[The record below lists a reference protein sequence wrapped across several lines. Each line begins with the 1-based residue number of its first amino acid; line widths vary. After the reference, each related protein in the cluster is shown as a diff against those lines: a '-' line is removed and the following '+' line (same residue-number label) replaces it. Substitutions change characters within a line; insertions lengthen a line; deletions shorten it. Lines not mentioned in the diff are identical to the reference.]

1 MAIITTAFVWLVSIA
16 DAIIYAV
23 ISFFGIIIV
32 VIAFAMADG
41 DDYWAEGGMP
51 LPGESKIEST
61 E

>member
-1 MAIITTAFVWLVSIA
+1 MHIPVLIFQWLMAIA

-23 ISFFGIIIV
+23 ISFFGVIIV
-32 VIAFAMADG
+32 ILAFAMADG

-61 E
+61 D

>member
-1 MAIITTAFVWLVSIA
+1 MAIA

-23 ISFFGIIIV
+23 ISFFGVIIV
-32 VIAFAMADG
+32 ILAFAMADG

-61 E
+61 D

>member
-1 MAIITTAFVWLVSIA
+1 MGIITTAFVWLVSLA
-16 DAIIYAV
+16 DSIIYAV
-23 ISFFGIIIV
+23 VMFFGVIV
-32 VIAFAMADG
+32 LIIAFAMADG

>member
-1 MAIITTAFVWLVSIA
+1 MHIPVLIFQWLVSIA

-23 ISFFGIIIV
+23 ITFFGVIIV
-32 VIAFAMADG
+32 LIAFAMADG

>member
-1 MAIITTAFVWLVSIA
+1 MGIAMTFFAWLVSIS

-32 VIAFAMADG
+32 LIAFAMADG

-51 LPGESKIEST
+51 LPGEQQIEST
-61 E
+61 D

>member
-1 MAIITTAFVWLVSIA
+1 MHIPVLILQWLVTIA

-23 ISFFGIIIV
+23 ISFFGIIIL

-61 E
+61 D

>member
-1 MAIITTAFVWLVSIA
+1 MHIPVLIFQWLVSIA

-23 ISFFGIIIV
+23 ITFFGVIIV
-32 VIAFAMADG
+32 LIAFAFADG

>member
-1 MAIITTAFVWLVSIA
+1 MHIPVLIFQWFVSIA

-32 VIAFAMADG
+32 LIAFAFADG
-41 DDYWAEGGMP
+41 DDYWAEGGMS

-61 E
+61 V

>member
-1 MAIITTAFVWLVSIA
+1 MGIITTAFVWLVSIA
-16 DAIIYAV
+16 DAIVYGVIY
-23 ISFFGIIIV
+23 FFLMIIILF
-32 VIAFAMADG
+32 AFATADG

>member
-1 MAIITTAFVWLVSIA
+1 MHIPVLILQWLVTIA

-23 ISFFGIIIV
+23 ISFFGIIIL

-41 DDYWAEGGMP
+41 DDYWAEGGMS

-61 E
+61 D

>member
-1 MAIITTAFVWLVSIA
+1 MGTVMTVFAWLVSIA

-32 VIAFAMADG
+32 LIAFAMADG

-61 E
+61 D

>member
-1 MAIITTAFVWLVSIA
+1 MHIPVLILQWLVTIA

-32 VIAFAMADG
+32 LIAFAMADG

-51 LPGESKIEST
+51 LPGEPQIDSPK
-61 E
+61 

>member
-1 MAIITTAFVWLVSIA
+1 MHIPVLILQWLVSIA

-32 VIAFAMADG
+32 LIAFAMADG

-61 E
+61 D

>member
-1 MAIITTAFVWLVSIA
+1 MHIPVLILQWLVSIA

-23 ISFFGIIIV
+23 VMFFGVIV
-32 VIAFAMADG
+32 VIITFAFSDG

>member
-1 MAIITTAFVWLVSIA
+1 MHIPILIFQWLVAIA

-32 VIAFAMADG
+32 LIAFAMADG

-61 E
+61 D